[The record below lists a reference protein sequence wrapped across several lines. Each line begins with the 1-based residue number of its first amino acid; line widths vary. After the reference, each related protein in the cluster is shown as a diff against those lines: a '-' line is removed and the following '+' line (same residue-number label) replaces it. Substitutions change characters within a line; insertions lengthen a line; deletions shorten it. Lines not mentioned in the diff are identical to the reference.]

1 LLLPLGDIMALGYY
15 GFFYC
20 RGGIVRIQKLTGL
33 VLSSATIALGGWS
46 NAVAQNFPTKPI
58 RIVVPFPAGGTTDVV
73 ARLVA
78 QRLSESM
85 GQSVVVDNRGGAGGA
100 LGADIV
106 AKSNPD
112 GYTLLMHN
120 ITFPLSSVAQTLA
133 KRSPF
138 DAERDFAGVSVAV
151 YVPFVLTANPSVP
164 AKDTRELVAL
174 LRGNSKLK
182 YNYGSTGPGSVM
194 HVLGE
199 ALKRDGKFDM
209 AHIAYKGAAPLKL
222 ELLSGRIQIGGDQL
236 STSLQE
242 IRAGQLKALA
252 TSGSKRIAI
261 LPDVPTVREQ
271 GFPALEFEGFNGLFA
286 PAKTPKAVL
295 DKLQRETAAAVR
307 HPDSV
312 KRFGDLGAEAVGS
325 TGEEQKAMLVRLMK
339 QFEPVIREM
348 KLD

>member
-1 LLLPLGDIMALGYY
+1 MKKCFGQLLALA
-15 GFFYC
+15 
-20 RGGIVRIQKLTGL
+20 
-33 VLSSATIALGGWS
+33 LSSVVSA
-46 NAVAQNFPTKPI
+46 NVAAQDFPTRPI

-78 QRLSESM
+78 QRFTESM
-85 GQSVVVDNRGGAGGA
+85 KQPVVVDNRGGAGGA

-106 AKSNPD
+106 AKSTPD
-112 GYTLLMHN
+112 GYTLLMAN

-138 DAERDFAGVSVAV
+138 DAEKDFTGVSIAV
-151 YVPFVLTANPSVP
+151 FVPFVVTAHPSVP
-164 AKDTRELVAL
+164 AKDLKELSAVL
-174 LRGNSKLK
+174 QNKKLK

-199 ALKRDGKFDM
+199 AFKRDAKVDM

-236 STSLQE
+236 STSLAE

-252 TSGSKRIAI
+252 TAGSKRIAV
-261 LPDVPTVREQ
+261 LPDVPTVREL
-271 GFPALEFEGFNGLFA
+271 GYPSLEFEGWNGLLA
-286 PAKTPKAVL
+286 PAKTPRAVIE
-295 DKLQRETAAAVR
+295 KLQRETAAAVR
-307 HPDSV
+307 HPEV
-312 KRFGDLGAEAVGS
+312 QKRFTELGAETVGS
-325 TGEEQKAMLVRLMK
+325 SPKEQTEIVLKQMK
-339 QFEPVIREM
+339 QFTPVIREM